1 MPLDPKRVQAVFLE
15 AVNYH
20 DPADREAVLDAEC
33 SADVE
38 LRRRVEAL
46 LRAHDQFNDFLNQP
60 FVEPRSWPGPS
71 VSLHDS
77 EDRAPGS
84 GSDRIDD
91 GQVSGSEG

>member
-20 DPADREAVLDAEC
+20 DSVEREAILHREC
-33 SADVE
+33 GQDEE

-60 FVEPRSWPGPS
+60 FVGPRAWPGHSPAS
-71 VSLHDS
+71 DNAV
-77 EDRAPGS
+77 DREAGT
-84 GSDRIDD
+84 
-91 GQVSGSEG
+91 